1 MKKNKKILSAFLSA
15 LILISPGMNVRADQT
30 KTVEEIYTSTD
41 AQATFEFSESIEDG
55 DYELEN
61 IEYQIVSE
69 DPEMED
75 VLVVEETTLDV
86 YSRDHKFDQTFDYT
100 VGDSIYP
107 LEIKNTEFKA
117 AKVKLGSG
125 KASITKTEV
134 VEEDPDLLPDAVES
148 EYTDPTSKIKVNVT
162 LQKKSVEEIDGRYEV
177 LTMPMTFYAID
188 APYFIFEGEKI
199 TNAGDVPSVTGYEQ
213 LYLSSLNLNS
223 DYQILSAEWDGEAY
237 MENDIL
243 CRHAICYVQRYIHT
257 YEGTYGGDSVTLP
270 EVDGFSATVTYEGTV
285 PQETGNTIYT
295 IKAIATYTETGL
307 SPAMIAVFS
316 IGIVVIILIIL
327 IILFSMA
334 RKKKKKRGH

>member
-69 DPEMED
+69 EPEMED
-75 VLVVEETTLDV
+75 VLVVEEVTIDLYTKDQEIDQAYDYSLDGET
-86 YSRDHKFDQTFDYT
+86 YS
-100 VGDSIYP
+100 
-107 LEIKNTEFKA
+107 LAFKSVEYKE
-117 AKVKLGSG
+117 AKVKLGKG
-125 KASITKTEV
+125 NADITEKKT
-134 VEEDPDLLPDAVES
+134 VEEDPELLPES
-148 EYTDPTSKIKVNVT
+148 ITVKYKDPASKIEVDVT

-213 LYLSSLNLNS
+213 LYLSYLNLNS

-257 YEGTYGGDSVTLP
+257 YEGTYGGESVTLP

-327 IILFSMA
+327 IILFSLA
-334 RKKKKKRGH
+334 RQKKKKRGH